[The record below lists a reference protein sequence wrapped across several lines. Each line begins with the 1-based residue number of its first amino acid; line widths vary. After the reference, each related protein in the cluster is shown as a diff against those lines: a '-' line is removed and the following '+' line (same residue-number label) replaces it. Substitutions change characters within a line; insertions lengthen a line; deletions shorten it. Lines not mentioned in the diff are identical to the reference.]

1 MKNTFK
7 YLGIIATILLIG
19 FFMAACDKDEVEKSI
34 TISNIDTDYNGKFA
48 FITLESP
55 TKTIAYAMGT
65 ISNGSFTNDL
75 VDWANK
81 KVWNKSGS
89 YMVILL
95 IYENID
101 AVSTKITLWE
111 GGTTNDKSFT
121 GETTNIPFSQFIRTG
136 PATRIRVVNS
146 TSSETNIRNISL
158 YSSTSG
164 NPNRDGDPYHIA
176 DSDNMPLEPGERLTF
191 EVPVGRNWAVKL
203 EHEGGPTW
211 YPKEEDE
218 SFTVNAGTAVLTIS
232 GDPISVSFS
241 KE

>member
-95 IYENID
+95 IYEN
-101 AVSTKITLWE
+101 AQAATEKNTLWE
-111 GGTTNDKSFT
+111 GGTTADKKFSEENT
-121 GETTNIPFSQFIRTG
+121 AVSFSQFIKVG
-136 PATRIRVVNS
+136 PDPKQIKIVNN
-146 TSSETNIRNISL
+146 SEYNINSIKF
-158 YSSTSG
+158 YSSAGGT
-164 NPNRDGDPYHIA
+164 PNKTGTPEITASA
-176 DSDNMPLEPGERLTF
+176 DDMPMAPGEILTF
-191 EVPVGRNWAVKL
+191 DVPAGKNWIV
-203 EHEGGPTW
+203 EFGHEGGPTL
-211 YPKEEDE
+211 YPAE
-218 SFTVNAGTAVLTIS
+218 SNKYFIVETDMAVITLT
-232 GDPISVSFS
+232 GDPISVSLS
-241 KE
+241 NL